1 MPLSPSMSDTRNVIV
16 LIIAV
21 MILQVAGGLISVLTP
36 LGLEAMGTPPE
47 AIGLIAALYAAGF
60 MLGAWLAP
68 RTLATIGHIRLFAA
82 ASATNAVSVLSLSL
96 VHDELFWAPVR
107 VIMGMSLAFSF
118 TSIESW
124 LGSVVPEK
132 SRGNVMGIYHTGAK
146 LSLIIGPFFV
156 AGLSPLDTRA
166 YTWAALF
173 LSLALV
179 PVCLTRKEQPVLPER
194 RSMPLMALYQLAPAA
209 VLGALIAGIVNTGT
223 QSLLPIYFEG
233 FKIGGGGTAA
243 AAIASGAAWAGG
255 LLLQWP
261 AGRLSDRIE
270 RRLVIAGLGGMS
282 ALAALFIAFFGTRL
296 SEISVIIALGFWGAG
311 ALSFFSLC
319 VAHAIDRTPKVLIP
333 QVMSGLLFVWAG
345 GSIIGPLLSGFAMRA
360 DGEFGLFG
368 LAGVLLIVL
377 TIVMI
382 MRVRSKP
389 VAIED
394 KLAEWSPVLP
404 TPLASV
410 KLDPRMSDRDEN
422 PAEETAAEEAQEEA
436 TEDAPE
442 EGPDSQTDTEAAP
455 ESKV

>member
-21 MILQVAGGLISVLTP
+21 MILQIAGGLISVLTP
-36 LGLEAMGTPPE
+36 LGLEAMGTPPQ

-60 MLGAWLAP
+60 MLGAWMSP
-68 RTLATIGHIRLFAA
+68 RALATFGHIRLFAA
-82 ASATNAVSVLSLSL
+82 ASAMNAVSVLSLSL
-96 VHDELFWAPVR
+96 VHDALFWAPVR
-107 VIMGMSLAFSF
+107 VIMGVSLSLSF

-124 LGSVVPEK
+124 LGSVVPDK

-146 LSLIIGPFFV
+146 LSLMIGPFFV

-173 LSLALV
+173 LTLALV
-179 PVCLTRKEQPVLPER
+179 PVCLTRREQPVIPER
-194 RSMPLMALYQLAPAA
+194 RSMPLKALYQLAPAA
-209 VLGALIAGIVNTGT
+209 VLGALIAGTVNTGT
-223 QSLLPIYFEG
+223 QSLLPIYFES
-233 FKIGGGGTAA
+233 FKLGGGGTGA
-243 AAIASGAAWAGG
+243 AAIASAAAWMGG

-270 RRLVIAGLGGMS
+270 RRLVIAGLGAMS
-282 ALAALFIAFFGTRL
+282 ALAALFIAIFGTRI
-296 SEISVIIALGFWGAG
+296 SEVSVIIALGVWGAG
-311 ALSFFSLC
+311 ALSFYSLC

-360 DGEFGLFG
+360 VGELGLFG
-368 LAGVLLIVL
+368 LAGILLIAL
-377 TIVMI
+377 TII
-382 MRVRSKP
+382 MVLRVRSKP

-410 KLDPRMSDRDEN
+410 KLDPRMSDAPDK
-422 PAEETAAEEAQEEA
+422 PDPETG
-436 TEDAPE
+436 EDGDGE
-442 EGPDSQTDTEAAP
+442 EGPDSRTDIEADP

>member
-21 MILQVAGGLISVLTP
+21 MILQIAGGLISVLTP
-36 LGLEAMGTPPE
+36 LGLEAMGTPPQ

-68 RTLATIGHIRLFAA
+68 RALATFGHIRLFAA
-82 ASATNAVSVLSLSL
+82 ASAMNAVSVLSLSL
-96 VHDELFWAPVR
+96 VHDAVYWAPLR
-107 VIMGMSLAFSF
+107 VIMGVTLAFSF

-124 LGSVVPEK
+124 LGSAVPQK

-146 LSLIIGPFFV
+146 LSLMIGPFFV

-179 PVCLTRKEQPVLPER
+179 PVCLTRKEQPPVPER
-194 RSMPLMALYQLAPAA
+194 RSMPLKALYQLAPAA
-209 VLGALIAGIVNTGT
+209 VLGALIAGTVNTGT

-233 FKIGGGGTAA
+233 FEIGGGGTAA
-243 AAIASGAAWAGG
+243 AAIASASAWAGG

-270 RRLVIAGLGGMS
+270 RRLVIAGLGAMS
-282 ALAALFIAFFGTRL
+282 AMAALFIAFFGTRL
-296 SEISVIIALGFWGAG
+296 SEMSVIIALGFWGAG
-311 ALSFFSLC
+311 ALSFYSLC

-368 LAGVLLIVL
+368 LAGLLLIVL
-377 TIVMI
+377 TVVMV

-410 KLDPRMSDRDEN
+410 KLDPRMSERTQE
-422 PAEETAAEEAQEEA
+422 PAGESAEEDSSEEAS
-436 TEDAPE
+436 EDD
-442 EGPDSQTDTEAAP
+442 PDSPAVIEADT